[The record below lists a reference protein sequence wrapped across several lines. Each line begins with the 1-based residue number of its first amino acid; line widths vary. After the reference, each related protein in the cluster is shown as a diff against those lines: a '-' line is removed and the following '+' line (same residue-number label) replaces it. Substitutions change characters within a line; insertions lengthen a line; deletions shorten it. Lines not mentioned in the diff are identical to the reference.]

1 MMITNEAQ
9 QRERIS
15 HGVSSMALALDVLVL
30 IALAKLAGPVFAIVW
45 LGLSVIGGIAHYKT
59 VKSLAITMSKSTK
72 E

>member
-1 MMITNEAQ
+1 MMTMNEAQ
-9 QRERIS
+9 QRERIA
-15 HGVSSMALALDVLVL
+15 HGVGSIGFALDVLVL
-30 IALAKLAGPVFAIVW
+30 IALAKFAGPVFAIVW